1 MSETLGAHVP
11 QPADAELLAS
21 RLPLKKKV
29 LFATLITLT
38 FFVCLEAAV
47 RVGAYFVYHRS
58 PYFLFYG
65 FKSAMADDDPEGHS
79 AARTGYFKFPPSRVL
94 HQYGMFSQP
103 TPIGIDSLGFR
114 GADFLPTKP
123 PNVFRVICMGE
134 SSTFGF
140 FDRDEFTY
148 PATLERLFRERRG
161 KGGSQV
167 EVINTGIPHANSD
180 NILAM
185 FRTELLRYQPDII
198 TVYAGYND
206 AAFMMDENALQ
217 ATLRWVHAHFATYVA
232 LKRLMSYLGG
242 PEMHSRWSRYLPS
255 ADSGQVKHQI
265 DLHVARY
272 ERNLRAIVALAKA
285 NGIRVVFIKQPMTID
300 YRREFVHNATPY
312 HGQVADARNRLSQGS
327 SLSGLQTTILV
338 HSALMDVLTRL
349 ARELDIPIIDNIA
362 IVDEHPEYFASYV
375 HLTEQGNGALAEA
388 LYRTIGGA
396 SVRAASALPSGRS
409 DTSHACSTGL
419 GGGAGCSQRGSGPRN
434 LAPHR

>member
-79 AARTGYFKFPPSRVL
+79 AARAGYFKFPPSRVL

-185 FRTELLRYQPDII
+185 FRTELLSYGPDVI

-206 AAFMMDENALQ
+206 AAYMMDENTIQEA
-217 ATLRWVHAHFATYVA
+217 LRWMHGHFATYVA
-232 LKRLMSYLGG
+232 LKRLVTYLGG
-242 PEMHSRWSRYLPS
+242 PEMHSRWSRYLAS
-255 ADSGQVKHQI
+255 VDSGQVLHQI

-272 ERNLRAIVALAKA
+272 ERNLRDVVALAKA
-285 NGIRVVFIKQPMTID
+285 NGIRVVFIKQPMTVD

-312 HGQVADARNRLSQGS
+312 HKQVADLRSQLSQGS
-327 SLSGLQTTILV
+327 HLSGLQTTILV
-338 HSALMDVLTRL
+338 HSALMEVLTRL
-349 ARELDIPIIDNIA
+349 ARDLDIPMVDNIA

-375 HLTEQGNGALAEA
+375 HLTEKGNETLAEA
-388 LYRTIGGA
+388 LYKTIDGV
-396 SVRAASALPSGRS
+396 SVR
-409 DTSHACSTGL
+409 
-419 GGGAGCSQRGSGPRN
+419 GAGALRAAAATHTPW
-434 LAPHR
+434 PHR

>member
-1 MSETLGAHVP
+1 
-11 QPADAELLAS
+11 AS

-29 LFATLITLT
+29 LFATLISLT

-79 AARTGYFKFPPSRVL
+79 AARMGYFKFPPSRVL

-185 FRTELLRYQPDII
+185 FRTELLSYGPDVI

-206 AAFMMDENALQ
+206 AAYMMDENTIQEA
-217 ATLRWVHAHFATYVA
+217 LRWMHGHFAT
-232 LKRLMSYLGG
+232 
-242 PEMHSRWSRYLPS
+242 
-255 ADSGQVKHQI
+255 KHQI

-327 SLSGLQTTILV
+327 HLSGLQTTILV
-338 HSALMDVLTRL
+338 HSALMEVLTRL
-349 ARELDIPIIDNIA
+349 ARDLDIPMVDNIA

-375 HLTEQGNGALAEA
+375 HLTEKGNETLAEA
-388 LYRTIGGA
+388 LYKTIDGV
-396 SVRAASALPSGRS
+396 SVR
-409 DTSHACSTGL
+409 
-419 GGGAGCSQRGSGPRN
+419 GAGALRAAAATHTPW
-434 LAPHR
+434 PHR